1 MTASI
6 WSNNSDITLNCWR
19 ITRFSFLLTATIFDL
34 ICLCRSS
41 SSAFL
46 LLLNFLFTRSYFI
59 SSRIEIF
66 HIIFCKSIY
75 RVEISTWVENLH
87 TFGPLV
93 NASTNVTEL
102 LLILVLAGN
111 LFEFTVHVWGQSES
125 SSVYRKAIPFFRLD
139 LHISEKGGDI
149 YLRKMTHFL

>member
-19 ITRFSFLLTATIFDL
+19 ITCFSFLLTATIFDL
-34 ICLCRSS
+34 ICFCRTS

-75 RVEISTWVENLH
+75 RVEISTRVENLH
-87 TFGPLV
+87 IFGSLV
-93 NASTNVTEL
+93 NASKNVREFKCL
-102 LLILVLAGN
+102 WKGN
-111 LFEFTVHVWGQSES
+111 T
-125 SSVYRKAIPFFRLD
+125 FFRLD